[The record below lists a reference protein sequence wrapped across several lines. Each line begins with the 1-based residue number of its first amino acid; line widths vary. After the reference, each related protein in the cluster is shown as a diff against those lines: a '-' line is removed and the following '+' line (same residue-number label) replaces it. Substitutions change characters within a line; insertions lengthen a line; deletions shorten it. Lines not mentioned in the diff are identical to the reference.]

1 MSTSDKI
8 PRLVRNVGRTRGTI
22 QRRIMN
28 STVCPDEG
36 MPDAVKSETDHAD
49 SGINVIE
56 HPDIAEKPI
65 VRNWDGMF
73 TRKCMVEKNVQT
85 WFRCL

>member
-1 MSTSDKI
+1 
-8 PRLVRNVGRTRGTI
+8 
-22 QRRIMN
+22 MN

-56 HPDIAEKPI
+56 HPDIAEKPV
-65 VRNWDGMF
+65 VRN
-73 TRKCMVEKNVQT
+73 
-85 WFRCL
+85 